1 MVIQLSGL
9 DAAGQP
15 DPVGRMPSALTMNRS
30 PIGVFDSGVGG
41 LSVLRAIRD
50 ELPAED
56 LVYVADSGY
65 APYGD
70 RDSAYIVERTTQ
82 IARFLVGAG
91 VKAIAVACNT
101 ATVVAVNRLR
111 EWCPVP
117 VVAIEPAIKPAAK
130 LTRTGVVGVLATRQT
145 LASASV
151 ARLCE
156 EFGNAVRF
164 VLQPCPGLVEQVE
177 SANLDG
183 ARTRELVLRYVG
195 PLLAQGADTIVLG
208 CTHYPFLG
216 DLIRELAGPRV
227 SVVDPSTAVARELAR
242 RLGTARVVGDAVGGE
257 RFFSSSGDLDQAAI
271 VVSRLWG
278 REVRVEALV

>member
-1 MVIQLSGL
+1 
-9 DAAGQP
+9 
-15 DPVGRMPSALTMNRS
+15 
-30 PIGVFDSGVGG
+30 
-41 LSVLRAIRD
+41 
-50 ELPAED
+50 
-56 LVYVADSGY
+56 
-65 APYGD
+65 
-70 RDSAYIVERTTQ
+70 
-82 IARFLVGAG
+82 
-91 VKAIAVACNT
+91 
-101 ATVVAVNRLR
+101 VVAVNRLR

>member
-1 MVIQLSGL
+1 MSH
-9 DAAGQP
+9 A
-15 DPVGRMPSALTMNRS
+15 
-30 PIGVFDSGVGG
+30 PIGIFDSGVGG

-56 LVYVADSGY
+56 LIYVADSGY

-70 RDSAYIVERTTQ
+70 RPAAYIVERTTQ

-101 ATVVAVNRLR
+101 ATVVAVKSLR
-111 EWCPVP
+111 GWCPVP

-130 LTRTGVVGVLATRQT
+130 LTRSGVVGVLATRQT
-145 LASASV
+145 LASANV

-156 EFGNAVRF
+156 QHGSAVRF

-183 ARTRELVLRYVG
+183 ELTRALVLRYVG

-216 DLIRELAGPRV
+216 DLIRELAGPGV
-227 SVVDPSTAVARELAR
+227 TVVDPSTAVARELAR
-242 RLGTARVVGDAVGGE
+242 RLGSARAVGDAVGGE
-257 RFFSSSGDLDQAAI
+257 RFFSTAADLAQAAT

-278 REVRVEALV
+278 RDVRVEALD

>member
-1 MVIQLSGL
+1 L
-9 DAAGQP
+9 
-15 DPVGRMPSALTMNRS
+15 NRS
-30 PIGVFDSGVGG
+30 PIGIFDSGVGG
-41 LSVLRAIRD
+41 LSVMRAIRD

-70 RDSAYIVERTTQ
+70 RPAAYIVERATQ
-82 IARFLVGAG
+82 IARYLVGAG

-101 ATVVAVNRLR
+101 ATVVAVKSLR

-130 LTRTGVVGVLATRQT
+130 LTRSGVVGVLATRQT
-145 LASASV
+145 LGSVSV

-156 EFGNAVRF
+156 QYGSAVRF
-164 VLQPCPGLVEQVE
+164 VLQACPGLVEQVE

-183 ARTRELVLRYVG
+183 ELTRELVLRYVG

-216 DLIRELAGPRV
+216 DLIRELAGPGV
-227 SVVDPSTAVARELAR
+227 IVVDPSTAVARELAR
-242 RLGTARVVGDAVGGE
+242 RLGTARVVGDAIGGE

-278 REVRVEALV
+278 REVRVEALVSAPDRLGQRGNRARQRLGA